1 MCANSGQR
9 RRDVLKGAAT
19 AGVISMAGCL
29 SGDSGDK
36 ITVTIGGTSQN
47 SSTQA
52 AGQALARAASQH
64 SDTVNVSVQ
73 VTDGWIA
80 NLQEYDSDNI
90 PAMGVDNNSIAKA
103 MADEGP
109 FADNP
114 VETLPH
120 QGFMFTSLQIHMLG
134 LEDSGLESTADLKE
148 GGYTIYPIQ
157 PGFGTRQLTK
167 EILEDAGVWE
177 QNDINKADTSDIP
190 GQVEEGNIDAIC
202 MYGANGVE
210 LSGWCQEVD
219 VRSGDGLYLL
229 EVDDEFRQAIEDH
242 PGALLEEFEPY
253 GYEQDVTDITD
264 TVTSWSLAA
273 QWAFGPDVP
282 AEATKEI
289 ARLSLEHEDTL
300 READKTTLDF
310 TPEKMTETV
319 MEDLEV
325 HEGVAEF
332 FEENDVWDDAWTRGE
347 AESGE

>member
-1 MCANSGQR
+1 MCAKRDHSR
-9 RRDVLKGAAT
+9 RNVLKGAAT

-29 SGDSGDK
+29 SGGDDK
-36 ITVTIGGTSQN
+36 ITVTIGGTSTG

-52 AGQALARAASQH
+52 AGQALARAAQKH
-64 SDTVNVSVQ
+64 SDVINVSVQ
-73 VTDGWIA
+73 ETEGWTA
-80 NLQEYDSDNI
+80 NLREFDSGNI
-90 PAMGVDNNSIAKA
+90 PAMGVDNNSISKA
-103 MADEGP
+103 MNDEGP

-114 VETLPH
+114 VDSLPH
-120 QGFMFTSLQIHMLG
+120 QGFMFTSLQIHILG
-134 LEDSGLESTADLKE
+134 LEGSGLESTADLKE

-157 PGFGTRQLTK
+157 PGFGTRLLTE
-167 EILEDAGVWE
+167 EILKGAGVWE
-177 QNDINKADTSDIP
+177 PNEINNASTGDIP
-190 GQVEEGNIDAIC
+190 GQVEQGSIDAIC

-210 LSGWCQEVD
+210 LSGWCQNVD

-229 EVDDEFRQAIEDH
+229 EVDDDFRQVIEDH

-253 GYEQDVTDITD
+253 GYEQDVNKVTD

-289 ARLSLEHEDTL
+289 ARLSNEHHDTL
-300 READKTTLDF
+300 READSTTLEF
-310 TPEKMTETV
+310 TPELMTQTV

-332 FEENDVWDDAWTRGE
+332 FEENDVWDDSWTRGE
-347 AESGE
+347 AESSE